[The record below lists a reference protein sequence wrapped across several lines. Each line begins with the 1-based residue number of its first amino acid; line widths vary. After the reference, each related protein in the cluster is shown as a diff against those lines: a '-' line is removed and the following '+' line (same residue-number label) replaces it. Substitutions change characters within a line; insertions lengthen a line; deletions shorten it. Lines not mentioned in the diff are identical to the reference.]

1 MAGDPI
7 RDAFRAKLQDILDD
21 ASPPITWPVIDTD
34 NGEANPDGAVPYIE
48 IRFEGG
54 NELPFARG
62 GDGSSLW
69 LEDSQAFIDFVVP
82 LGDGREEQERNAYI
96 VRNGFRGLFFN
107 TSPESGAIQ
116 IEIVTAAP
124 LGGGQGIDG
133 GMNAKTI
140 ALGYRIYNVG

>member
-7 RDAFRAKLQDILDD
+7 RDAFRAKLQQILDA
-21 ASPPITWPVIDTD
+21 ASPAITWPIIDTD
-34 NGEANPDGAVPYIE
+34 NGEENPDGAEPYIE

-54 NELPFARG
+54 VEVPFARG
-62 GDGSSLW
+62 GDGSSFW
-69 LEDSQAFIDFVVP
+69 QENSQVFIDFVVP
-82 LGDGREEQERNAYI
+82 LGDGREEQERNAYV

-124 LGGGQGIDG
+124 LGGGQGVDG

-140 ALGYRIYNVG
+140 GIDYRIYNVG